1 MKTPRRLTLVPRTYS
16 SGWTAPAPSGGP
28 MLRGTVK
35 PLRSHRGLVLSLR
48 SASPAGPI
56 SDDDALWTEGSD
68 SLLLESGDEF
78 LIE

>member
-35 PLRSHRGLVLSLR
+35 PVRSHRGLVLSLR
-48 SASPAGPI
+48 SSPLAGLI
-56 SDDDALWTEGSD
+56 SEDALLTEGSD
-68 SLLLESGDEF
+68 SLLLESEDEF